1 MCIQMLNKC
10 YHDRRTCVL
19 HLTMIMLLPQCTHC
33 QVVGDKYCQI
43 FTWFTTQ
50 RQPELYLWRKWLNVY
65 VYSQTADTNNSEET
79 TDGDDVPLLTGD
91 PEAGDADLRPAQD
104 NNMPVTTRGRS
115 QTMSSD
121 HIGHCSHREHFKFSF
136 NIGLFF
142 SLVFLMLEAI
152 SGDS

>member
-1 MCIQMLNKC
+1 M
-10 YHDRRTCVL
+10 
-19 HLTMIMLLPQCTHC
+19 
-33 QVVGDKYCQI
+33 
-43 FTWFTTQ
+43 
-50 RQPELYLWRKWLNVY
+50 Y
-65 VYSQTADTNNSEET
+65 VYSQTADTNNNEET

-152 SGDS
+152 YSYEESTREELVVYLWAVRAVYYLVLLAATTLGLRMLLRRLPRKVSLSLYKCLSRS